1 MTMEDQSRPL
11 RALICEDEGI
21 TVIMLRRALQSAGYE
36 VVGEAAEGGKGIA
49 MARELKPDFILMDI
63 TMPGIDGIE
72 ATRQIL
78 KEQAVAIIMLTAYS
92 EGHNVNAAIEA
103 GACAYLVKPIESR
116 QLVPA
121 IKAALARFEAFQ
133 EISSENADL
142 KENLETRKLV
152 ERAKGI
158 LMERNGL
165 AETDAFRRI
174 QKMSRDRCQSM
185 KITAQ
190 EIIQAD
196 AIFSSN

>member
-1 MTMEDQSRPL
+1 MEDQSRPL

-36 VVGEAAEGGKGIA
+36 VVGEAAEGGKGIEL
-49 MARELKPDFILMDI
+49 ARELNPDFILMDI

-72 ATRQIL
+72 ATRKIMQ
-78 KEQAVAIIMLTAYS
+78 ERSVAIIMLTAYS
-92 EGHNVNAAIEA
+92 EGHNVSAAIEA

-121 IKAALARFEAFQ
+121 VKAALARFEAFQ
-133 EISSENADL
+133 DISKENADL

-158 LMERNGL
+158 LMERNNL
-165 AETDAFRRI
+165 SEAEAFRRI
-174 QKMSRDRCQSM
+174 QKMSRDRCQAM
-185 KITAQ
+185 KLTAQ

-196 AIFSSN
+196 AIFSSGS